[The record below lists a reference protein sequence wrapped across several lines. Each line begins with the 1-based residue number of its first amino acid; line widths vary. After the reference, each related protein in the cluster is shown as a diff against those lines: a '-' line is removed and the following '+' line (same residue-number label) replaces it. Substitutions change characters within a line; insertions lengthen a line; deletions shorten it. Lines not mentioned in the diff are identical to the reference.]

1 MDDFWDVWQHV
12 GLDWHVGQV
21 AEALGGA
28 TSCSFDGYYALK
40 GPTSPLKGLDAL
52 IFSSFWHFSM

>member
-28 TSCSFDGYYALK
+28 TSCSFDGYRALK
-40 GPTSPLKGLDAL
+40 GPTSPFRGLTP
-52 IFSSFWHFSM
+52 

>member
-12 GLDWHVGQV
+12 SLDWHVGQV

-28 TSCSFDGYYALK
+28 TSCSFDGYYALR